1 MAQSVKLA
9 DDVMSVVRA
18 ESGLQSRSVAGQITH
33 WINIGRAIEKSSTF
47 DYRQINAA
55 LTGNLSPDTLSAEEQ
70 EVWFAQFA
78 QDVTEPTTEEEAF
91 YATRRQLGRGVGLN
105 DKGEIVTQEATSA

>member
-1 MAQSVKLA
+1 MAQSVKLS

-47 DYRQINAA
+47 DHRQINAA
-55 LTGNLSPDTLSAEEQ
+55 LAGNLTPDALSAEEQ

-78 QDVTEPTTEEEAF
+78 EDVTSPTAEEDAF
-91 YATRRQLGRGVGLN
+91 YANRRQLGRGVGLN
-105 DKGEIVTQEATSA
+105 EKGEIVTQEVNPA